1 MKPLFKTIIA
11 LIMAFTA
18 SLTGYAESIIVG
30 NAYNPK
36 NDVFGTLEEI
46 NPNEYLGTIETK
58 YWASLGIVYNGDYY
72 GAQEYINL
80 TPNEFYKT
88 SVEFKNWKNW
98 IQGYFQISGN
108 GNEPLTLT
116 IKAIYDPNTD
126 TFTIIGVKDND
137 SGDNNGDSG
146 NTGGGNGDGD
156 DDGGNTGGGNTGS
169 DFSSTFPKDMLEW
182 TGNEY
187 NPNSSDVIYYL
198 GDNGSGASYPEDDR
212 KVFLIGN
219 GDFGVTLSGNR
230 SDQMLLNHKTSFNGP
245 REEGKI
251 GAYQK
256 LGTIGIHDNNNGKIA
271 NYLSC
276 LDMSKGVVSTFA
288 LSDNSVA
295 SEYFVSNPDD
305 VFAVNHT
312 SEQPRNYK
320 IFLGDGLQ
328 ISIKDNKY
336 LISSC
341 ELKPVTNTLATSW
354 DTDGT
359 VSVSGTEITI
369 TGATRLLVV
378 TACASSYDIKASDFR
393 SSTNL
398 VTKACETV
406 DKALAKGWEALY
418 EAHVADHQKLYG
430 ASSLT
435 FTDAAENN
443 RPIDELVKA
452 GRDGGLSQADWR
464 LMETLLYNYGRY
476 TLMGSS
482 RQGNSLPSN
491 LQGIWSS
498 NPHWNTDIH
507 ADINIEMNY
516 WPAEPTGLSS
526 CHMPFL
532 DYIMEMSKRPE
543 WRNLAH
549 KRAPEAD
556 ESAWCLGNANDMY
569 GNVEEYAGQ
578 YSEANAWFCNHLWQH
593 YIYTLDNEY
602 LSKAYPVMES
612 ACKFWEKRLI
622 IGYSNVY
629 PQIFPSGTLYLPESW
644 SPENGWTNPNAAHG
658 RQLVTDLFK
667 NTIQAM
673 KILGKSDYLATAKS
687 ILDNLDD
694 GIHVTNGAIEEWVG
708 TDPSNDNGHR
718 HISHLVCLYP
728 LGQVNPFDN
737 PTELNACIRSL
748 ELRGDGDGG
757 EQAGWVDAWRANCRA
772 RTLQPNRSNGY
783 KGALENIQT
792 AVTDKH
798 IQLSLNN
805 MTSSMHQIEGNAGFS
820 SAMAEMLM
828 QSYRATF
835 DEAGNI
841 TGHLHILPALP
852 EEWTDGVVTGLRG
865 VGNFEVKIDW
875 REGKA
880 FEITVTSHSGRPFTI
895 ECDNIISFTQ
905 LKNGE
910 IIKSPAQQ
918 RSDDKDKVFVEA
930 HSAGDVFVFTRDD
943 LTTSLN
949 GIENSDNIDATP
961 VYYNLQGIRIDNPT
975 PGAIYIRKRGNIT
988 DKVIL

>member
-1 MKPLFKTIIA
+1 MKPLLKTIIA

-18 SLTGYAESIIVG
+18 SLTSYAESIELVNNNDKFKLENSPENPNVYTG
-30 NAYNPK
+30 TVSAYCNHTNHIEYNSKKYGPK
-36 NDVFGTLEEI
+36 TKIELTPAELATMSLELLDLSETNDVYNHSFAVTGEWGHFYTA
-46 NPNEYLGTIETK
+46 NFRAEYDPANDK
-58 YWASLGIVYNGDYY
+58 
-72 GAQEYINL
+72 
-80 TPNEFYKT
+80 F
-88 SVEFKNWKNW
+88 
-98 IQGYFQISGN
+98 
-108 GNEPLTLT
+108 TLT
-116 IKAIYDPNTD
+116 
-126 TFTIIGVKDND
+126 TIT
-137 SGDNNGDSG
+137 
-146 NTGGGNGDGD
+146 NTGGGNGDGGGNGNGDGDGDGD

-169 DFSSTFPKDMLEW
+169 DFSSTFPKDMLKW

-198 GDNGSGASYPEDDR
+198 GDNGSGASFPEGDR

-245 REEGKI
+245 ISSEKI

-256 LGTIGIHDNNNGKIA
+256 LGTIGIHDNNNGKIT

-341 ELKPVTNTLATSW
+341 ELKPVTNTLATTW

-498 NPHWNTDIH
+498 IAHWNTDIH
-507 ADINIEMNY
+507 ADINVEMNY

-593 YIYTLDNEY
+593 YIYTLDKQY
-602 LSKAYPVMES
+602 LERAYPVMES
-612 ACKFWEKRLI
+612 ACRFWEKRLEKADG
-622 IGYSNVY
+622 GYIK
-629 PQIFPSGTLYLPESW
+629 PAGKLYLPESW
-644 SPENGWTNPNAAHG
+644 SPENNWTYPNAVHG

-673 KILGKSDYLATAKS
+673 NILGKSDYLATAQS

-708 TDPSNDNGHR
+708 TTPAEDGHR
-718 HISHLVCLYP
+718 HLSHLMCLYP

-805 MTSSMHQIEGNAGFS
+805 MTSGMHQIEGNAGFS

-865 VGNFEVKIDW
+865 VGNFEVNIDW

-880 FEITVTSHSGRPFTI
+880 FEITVTSHSGRPFTL

-918 RSDDKDKVFVEA
+918 RSDDRDKAFVEA
-930 HSAGDVFVFTRDD
+930 HNPGDVFVFTRDD